1 MNYYGGQALIEGV
14 MMRGKKV
21 QANAVRLDNGEIVW
35 KVEPIESF
43 VEKHPILKLP
53 FIRGSA
59 NLLES
64 LYVGMKAL
72 TWSTNISI
80 SNADESEQVSPFVM
94 TLTVMTSLLFGI
106 ILFFMLPV
114 GLAHLTSDYIRGTFA
129 QNILEGLVRVLI
141 FLGYLYL
148 ITRMKEIKRV
158 FQYHGA
164 EHKTIH
170 CYEKGLALT
179 AENASQFTTLHPRCG
194 TSFLF
199 LVMIISIFVF
209 AFAGVDNLVI
219 RLLSRLFLL
228 PVVAGISY
236 ELLKFTGRHSD
247 KKWVRF
253 ISFPGLQ
260 LQKLTTLEPDLK
272 MLEVA
277 ILALNKVLEI
287 EENKKALA

>member
-1 MNYYGGQALIEGV
+1 MHYYGGQALIEGV

-21 QANAVRLDNGEIVW
+21 QANAVRLDSGEIVCE
-35 KVEPIESF
+35 VEPIESIL
-43 VEKHPILKLP
+43 EKYPFLKLP
-53 FIRGSA
+53 FIRGTA

-72 TWSTNISI
+72 TWATNKSI
-80 SNADESEQVSPFVM
+80 ASEDEKEVSPFVM
-94 TLTVMTSLLFGI
+94 GLTVMISLFFGI
-106 ILFFMLPV
+106 FLFFMLPV
-114 GLAHLTSDYIRGTFA
+114 GLAHLTSAYIKGTLA
-129 QNILEGLVRVLI
+129 QNLLEGIVRVLV
-141 FLGYLYL
+141 FLLYLYF

-170 CYEKGLALT
+170 CYEKGFELT
-179 AENASQFTTLHPRCG
+179 PENASQFTTLHPRCG

-209 AFAGVDNLVI
+209 AFAGVDNLLI
-219 RLLSRLFLL
+219 RLVSRILLL

-236 ELLKFTGRHSD
+236 EVLKFTGRHAD
-247 KKWVRF
+247 KRWVQW
-253 ISFPGLQ
+253 ISLPGLT

-277 ILALNKVLEI
+277 IVALKKVLE